1 MAGNSVPCR
10 NKALAV
16 CTDTLTAP
24 GNLLSMRALIMRNAS
39 DSGEL
44 SGAAVEILISVWA
57 CANGH
62 ANKVARLMAVA
73 MNDLLMLR
81 S

>member
-1 MAGNSVPCR
+1 
-10 NKALAV
+10 
-16 CTDTLTAP
+16 
-24 GNLLSMRALIMRNAS
+24 MRALIMRNAS

-57 CANGH
+57 CAKGK
-62 ANKVARLMAVA
+62 AKMVARLMAVA
-73 MNDLLMLR
+73 MNVLFMLR